1 MCNGKSKQE
10 ASTRKA
16 GGIYE
21 EKLNKKKKEKEK
33 ESATQKREVITF
45 PFSSSTF
52 VGFVHKKHKSKLLLF
67 SLLCLEFQRLIN
79 FAMDFVSPVL
89 EVASRICN
97 CVGDRAD
104 HLRRL
109 PQNLKSLRTE
119 TEKLKNVYKDVKE
132 RVEREENLEK
142 NKRTHVVDGWIGRA
156 EAMEKEVNELLD
168 ICDEEN
174 QKKCLGTCCPRNCRS
189 NYKLA
194 KMVRE
199 KMDAVAELQ
208 SEGSNFQEVA
218 VPLPSPL
225 VIERPL
231 EEKPV
236 VGLDSP
242 FREVWRLLQDKQ
254 VGSIGLYGM
263 GGVGKTTLLKKINN
277 KFLQSSIKA
286 FDIVIWVVVS
296 RPTNLERVQETILDR
311 LDIPD
316 DRWKGRAEERK
327 ADEIR
332 RVLKTKKF
340 VLLLDDI
347 WEPLDLLRVGIP
359 PLGDGNQSKIVFTTR
374 SADLCRGM
382 AAQKSIKVEC
392 LEDKEALS
400 LFQAKVG
407 EDTLNSHPEI
417 PKLAKMV
424 AKECEGLPLAL
435 IVIARAMASAKTPEE
450 WESDLKKLRL
460 YPKDVAGTEN
470 DLFSVLA
477 FSYDSLPDEATKS
490 CFLYCSLFPEDYKIP
505 SKHLIQLWIG
515 EGFLDEYDDIQE
527 ARNQGGK
534 IIQMLTHACLLEEG
548 AAPVL
553 IDGEYLKMHDVIRDM
568 ALWLACEKG
577 KKKNKFVVKDGVGL
591 ISAQEVQKW
600 KDAQRIALWNETSI
614 EELRE
619 PPRFP
624 NTETVIGRMTWFMTW
639 FMFPSGF
646 FTNMSNIRV
655 LDFSNTELRKLPAE
669 IGNLATLQYLNLS
682 DTMIEYLPIELKNLK
697 KLRFLMLDC
706 EFLFE
711 PLPYQMVSSL
721 SSLQLFSMKFLSLSL
736 VDEIMLLEEL
746 EQLEHINDISI
757 RLTSIR
763 SIQRLF
769 ESHKLRRSTTFLQ
782 LQGCWGVN
790 QVQLVSPSCI
800 KELVLERCF
809 ELEEVKII
817 HFEKQVVPSKFPN
830 PQCCFNHLL
839 SVRIKGCTKFLNL
852 NWLIHAPKLQ
862 YLQIQLCL
870 IEKVIEDERSE
881 GSEIESGLS
890 VFSRLIYLTL
900 IDLPKLESIYEQP
913 LPFPSLR
920 QIIVREC
927 PKLKKLPFDSSI
939 CMSKKLEKIEGQQEW
954 WDGLEWNDQT
964 LKHNLTPYFIE
975 A

>member
-1 MCNGKSKQE
+1 M
-10 ASTRKA
+10 
-16 GGIYE
+16 
-21 EKLNKKKKEKEK
+21 
-33 ESATQKREVITF
+33 ITF

-79 FAMDFVSPVL
+79 FSMDFVSPVL
-89 EVASRICN
+89 EVASLICN

-109 PQNLKSLRTE
+109 PQNLISLRAAM
-119 TEKLKNVYKDVKE
+119 EKLNNVYKDVKE

-142 NKRTHVVDGWIGRA
+142 KKRTHVVDGWIGRA

-168 ICDEEN
+168 RCDEEN

-327 ADEIR
+327 AEEIR

-359 PLGDGNQSKIVFTTR
+359 SVGYGNESKIVFTTR
-374 SADLCRGM
+374 SADVCGGM

-392 LEDKEALS
+392 LEEKKALS

-407 EDTLNSHPEI
+407 EDTLNSHPDI
-417 PKLAKMV
+417 PKLAEMV
-424 AKECEGLPLAL
+424 AKECKGLPLAL

-450 WESDLKKLRL
+450 WERDLQKLRL

-490 CFLYCSLFPEDYKIP
+490 CFLYCSLFPEDYQIP
-505 SKHLIQLWIG
+505 SEHLIQLWIG
-515 EGFLDEYDDIQE
+515 EGFLDEFDDIQE

-534 IIQMLTHACLLEEG
+534 ITQMLKHACLLEVG
-548 AAPVL
+548 KGPFL
-553 IDGEYLKMHDVIRDM
+553 LKGEYLKMHDVLRDM

-600 KDAQRIALWNETSI
+600 KDAQRIALWNETCI
-614 EELRE
+614 VELRE

-624 NTETVIGRMTWFMTW
+624 NTETVIGRMTR

-646 FTNMSNIRV
+646 FTNMSVIRV
-655 LDFSNTELRKLPAE
+655 LDFSNVELYKLPAE

-682 DTMIEYLPIELKNLK
+682 GTWIKYLPIELKNLK
-697 KLRFLMLDC
+697 KLRFLMLDG
-706 EFLFE
+706 LSLVR
-711 PLPYQMVSSL
+711 PLPNQLVSSL
-721 SSLQLFSMKFLSLSL
+721 SSLQLFSMNFSESS

-757 RLTSIR
+757 RLTSIQ

-769 ESHKLRRSTTFLQ
+769 ESHKLRRSTTSLQ
-782 LQGCWGVN
+782 LARLGGVN

-800 KELVLERCF
+800 KELVLGGCD

-839 SVRIKGCTKFLNL
+839 SVHVIECNKLLNL

-862 YLQIQLCL
+862 YLHIADSKI
-870 IEKVIEDERSE
+870 IEKLIEDERSE
-881 GSEIESGLS
+881 GSEIESGSS
-890 VFSRLIYLTL
+890 VFFRLIRLTL
-900 IDLPKLESIYEQP
+900 WNLPKLESIYEHP

-920 QIIVREC
+920 QIAVGRC
-927 PKLKKLPFDSSI
+927 PRLKKLPFDSSI
-939 CMSKKLEKIEGQQEW
+939 CMSKKLEEIKGYQEW

-964 LKHNLTPYFIE
+964 LMHNLNPYFQPIRSSHKMLK
-975 A
+975 APNPVHPITR

>member
-1 MCNGKSKQE
+1 M
-10 ASTRKA
+10 
-16 GGIYE
+16 
-21 EKLNKKKKEKEK
+21 
-33 ESATQKREVITF
+33 
-45 PFSSSTF
+45 
-52 VGFVHKKHKSKLLLF
+52 GFVHKKHKSR
-67 SLLCLEFQRLIN
+67 LLCLEFQRLIN
-79 FAMDFVSPVL
+79 FAMDFLSPVL
-89 EVASRICN
+89 VVASHICN

-104 HLRRL
+104 RLRRL
-109 PQNLKSLRTE
+109 PQNVISLRAE
-119 TEKLKNVYKDVKE
+119 KEKLNNVYKDVKE

-142 NKRTHVVDGWIGRA
+142 KKRTNVVDGWIGRA

-168 ICDEEN
+168 RCDEEN
-174 QKKCLGTCCPRNCRS
+174 QKKCFGTCCPRNCRAS
-189 NYKLA
+189 YKLA

-199 KMDAVAELQ
+199 KMDDVAELQ

-218 VPLPSPL
+218 VPLPCPL

-254 VGSIGLYGM
+254 VGTIGIYGM

-277 KFLQSSIKA
+277 KFLQSRFKA

-316 DRWKGRAEERK
+316 DRWKGREEERK
-327 ADEIR
+327 AQEIH
-332 RVLKTKKF
+332 RVLKTRKF
-340 VLLLDDI
+340 LLLLDDI
-347 WEPLDLLRVGIP
+347 WEPLELLRVGIP
-359 PLGDGNQSKIVFTTR
+359 PLGDGNQSNKIVFTTR
-374 SADLCRGM
+374 SEDVCGGMAAQKSVCGGM

-392 LEDKEALS
+392 LEEKEALS

-407 EDTLNSHPEI
+407 EDTLNSHPDI
-417 PKLAKMV
+417 PKLAEMV
-424 AKECEGLPLAL
+424 AKECKGLPLAL

-450 WESDLKKLRL
+450 WEGNLQKLRL

-477 FSYDSLPDEATKS
+477 FSYDNLPDEATKS
-490 CFLYCSLFPEDYKIP
+490 CFLYCSLFPEDYQIP
-505 SKHLIQLWIG
+505 SEHLIQLWIG

-534 IIQMLTHACLLEEG
+534 IIQMLKHACLLEVG
-548 AAPVL
+548 TAVHL

-600 KDAQRIALWNETSI
+600 KDAQRIALWNQISI
-614 EELRE
+614 EKLKE

-624 NTETVIGRMTWFMTW
+624 NTETIIGRMTRFR
-639 FMFPSGF
+639 FPSGF
-646 FTNMSNIRV
+646 FTNMSIIRV
-655 LDFSNTELRKLPAE
+655 LDFFNVEIFKLPAE

-682 DTMIEYLPIELKNLK
+682 GTRIEYLPIELKSLK
-697 KLRFLMLDC
+697 KLRFLMLDKL
-706 EFLFE
+706 FLSA
-711 PLPYQMVSSL
+711 PLPNQMVSSL
-721 SSLQLFSMKFLSLSL
+721 SSLQLFSMKFFSSWFPIY
-736 VDEIMLLEEL
+736 EIMLLEEL

-757 RLTSIR
+757 MLTSIQ

-782 LQGCWGVN
+782 LEGCRGVN
-790 QVQLVSPSCI
+790 QVQLASPSCI
-800 KELVLERCF
+800 KELVLEICD
-809 ELEEVKII
+809 ELEELKII

-830 PQCCFNHLL
+830 PQCCFNNLL
-839 SVRIKGCTKFLNL
+839 SVRINACNKFLNL

-862 YLQIQLCL
+862 YLQIENCNI

-900 IDLPKLESIYEQP
+900 NNLPKLKSIYGHA

-920 QIIVREC
+920 RIIVRGC
-927 PKLKKLPFDSSI
+927 PKLKKLSFDSSI
-939 CMSKKLEKIEGQQEW
+939 CMSKKLENIHGRQEW

-964 LKHNLTPYFIE
+964 LMHNLTPIFSTP
-975 A
+975 

>member
-1 MCNGKSKQE
+1 MK
-10 ASTRKA
+10 
-16 GGIYE
+16 
-21 EKLNKKKKEKEK
+21 NKKREKEK
-33 ESATQKREVITF
+33 GSATQKREVITF
-45 PFSSSTF
+45 PFSSSTI
-52 VGFVHKKHKSKLLLF
+52 VGFVHRKPKSRLLLF
-67 SLLCLEFQRLIN
+67 SLLCLEFQRSIN

-89 EVASRICN
+89 DIASRMCN
-97 CVGDRAD
+97 CIGDRAD

-119 TEKLKNVYKDVKE
+119 KEKLKNVYKDVKE
-132 RVEREENLEK
+132 RVEREEKLEK
-142 NKRTHVVDGWIGRA
+142 KRTHVVGGW
-156 EAMEKEVNELLD
+156 MERVEGTEIEVNKLLES
-168 ICDEEN
+168 CDEEN
-174 QKKCLGTCCPRNCRS
+174 QKKCFGTCCPRNCRAS
-189 NYKLA
+189 YKLA
-194 KMVRE
+194 KMVPE
-199 KMDAVAELQ
+199 KIDAAAELQ
-208 SEGSNFQEVA
+208 SEGSNFLEVA
-218 VPLPSPL
+218 VPLPIPL
-225 VIERPL
+225 VIEMPL

-254 VGSIGLYGM
+254 IGSIGIYGM
-263 GGVGKTTLLKKINN
+263 GGVGKTTLLTKINN
-277 KFLQSSIKA
+277 KFLQSRFKV

-296 RPTNLERVQETILDR
+296 RPTNLERVQETFLDR

-316 DRWKGRAEERK
+316 DRWKGKAEDRK
-327 ADEIR
+327 AKEIR

-347 WEPLDLLRVGIP
+347 WEPLDLVRVGIP
-359 PLGDGNQSKIVFTTR
+359 PVGDGNESKIVFTTR
-374 SADLCRGM
+374 SADVCGGM

-392 LEDKEALS
+392 LEWKEALS

-407 EDTLNSHPEI
+407 EDTLNSHPDI
-417 PKLAKMV
+417 PKLAEMV
-424 AKECEGLPLAL
+424 AKECKGLPLAL
-435 IVIARAMASAKTPEE
+435 IVIARAMAPAKTPEE
-450 WESDLKKLRL
+450 WERNLQKLRL

-490 CFLYCSLFPEDYKIP
+490 CFLYCSLFPEDYEIP
-505 SKHLIQLWIG
+505 SEDLIQLWIG

-619 PPRFP
+619 PPCFP
-624 NTETVIGRMTWFMTW
+624 NTETVIGRMER

-646 FTNMSNIRV
+646 FTNMSVIRV
-655 LDFSNTELRKLPAE
+655 LDFSNNKTLQLLAPE

-682 DTMIEYLPIELKNLK
+682 GTRIKYLPIELKNLK
-697 KLRFLMLDC
+697 KLKFLMLDKL
-706 EFLFE
+706 FLLE
-711 PLPYQMVSSL
+711 PLPNQMVSSL
-721 SSLQLFSMKFLSLSL
+721 SSLQLFSMKSLLSGLR

-757 RLTSIR
+757 MLTSIQ

-769 ESHKLRRSTTFLQ
+769 ESHKLRRSTTSLQ
-782 LQGCWGVN
+782 LARLGGVN
-790 QVQLVSPSCI
+790 QVQLVSASCI
-800 KELVLERCF
+800 KELALERCF

-839 SVRIKGCTKFLNL
+839 SIRIHACNKLLNL

-862 YLQIQLCL
+862 YLSIGNSRI

-890 VFSRLIYLTL
+890 VFSRLIYLAL
-900 IDLPKLESIYEQP
+900 LNLPKLESIYEHP

-920 QIIVREC
+920 LIDVWGC
-927 PKLKKLPFDSSI
+927 PRLKKLPFDSSI
-939 CMSKKLEKIEGQQEW
+939 CMSKKLEKIEGEQEW

-964 LKHNLTPYFIE
+964 LMHNLTPYFQPLGRL
-975 A
+975 

>member
-1 MCNGKSKQE
+1 MK
-10 ASTRKA
+10 
-16 GGIYE
+16 
-21 EKLNKKKKEKEK
+21 NKKREKEK
-33 ESATQKREVITF
+33 GSATQKREVITF
-45 PFSSSTF
+45 PFSSSTI
-52 VGFVHKKHKSKLLLF
+52 VGFVHKKHKSRLLLF
-67 SLLCLEFQRLIN
+67 SLLSLEFQRLIN
-79 FAMDFVSPVL
+79 FVMDFVSPVL
-89 EVASRICN
+89 DVASRICN

-119 TEKLKNVYKDVKE
+119 TEKLKNMYKDVKE

-142 NKRTHVVDGWIGRA
+142 KRTHVVGGWMERV
-156 EAMEKEVNELLD
+156 EAMEIEVNKLLES
-168 ICDEEN
+168 CDEEN
-174 QKKCLGTCCPRNCRS
+174 QKKCFGTCCPRNCRAS
-189 NYKLA
+189 YKLA
-194 KMVRE
+194 KMVPE
-199 KMDAVAELQ
+199 KIDAAAELQ
-208 SEGSNFQEVA
+208 SEGSNFLEVA
-218 VPLPSPL
+218 VPLPIPL
-225 VIERPL
+225 VIEMPL

-254 VGSIGLYGM
+254 VGSIGIYGM
-263 GGVGKTTLLKKINN
+263 GGVGKTTLLTKINN
-277 KFLQSSIKA
+277 KFLQSRFKA

-296 RPTNLERVQETILDR
+296 RPTNLERVQETFLDR

-316 DRWKGRAEERK
+316 DRWKGKAEDRK
-327 ADEIR
+327 AKEIR

-347 WEPLDLLRVGIP
+347 WEPLDLVRVGIP
-359 PLGDGNQSKIVFTTR
+359 PVGDGNESKIVFTTR
-374 SADLCRGM
+374 SADVCRGM

-392 LEDKEALS
+392 LEWKEALS

-407 EDTLNSHPEI
+407 EDTLNSHPDI
-417 PKLAKMV
+417 PKLAEMV
-424 AKECEGLPLAL
+424 AKECKGLPLAL

-450 WESDLKKLRL
+450 WERNLQKLRL

-477 FSYDSLPDEATKS
+477 FSYDYLPDEATKS
-490 CFLYCSLFPEDYKIP
+490 CFLYCSLFPEDDQIP
-505 SKHLIQLWIG
+505 PEHLIQLWIG

-527 ARNQGGK
+527 SRNQGGK
-534 IIQMLTHACLLEEG
+534 IIQMLKHACLLEVG
-548 AAPVL
+548 TGPFS

-591 ISAQEVQKW
+591 ISAQEVHKW
-600 KDAQRIALWNETSI
+600 KDAQKIALWNETSI
-614 EELRE
+614 EKLRE

-624 NTETVIGRMTWFMTW
+624 NTETIIGRKFR
-639 FMFPSGF
+639 FPSGF
-646 FTNMSNIRV
+646 FTNMSVIRV
-655 LDFSNTELRKLPAE
+655 LDFSKVEIRKLPAE

-682 DTMIEYLPIELKNLK
+682 GIMIEYLPIELKNLK
-697 KLRFLMLDC
+697 KLRFLMLDQ
-706 EFLFE
+706 LFSLAL
-711 PLPYQMVSSL
+711 LPNQMVSSL
-721 SSLQLFSMKFLSLSL
+721 SSLQLFSMKFFSSPSSA
-736 VDEIMLLEEL
+736 DEIMLLEEL
-746 EQLEHINDISI
+746 EQLERINDISI
-757 RLTSIR
+757 MLTSIQ

-782 LQGCWGVN
+782 LEGCWGMN

-800 KELVLERCF
+800 KELVLDRCY

-817 HFEKQVVPSKFPN
+817 HFEKQAVPSKFLN
-830 PQCCFNHLL
+830 PQCCFNNLL
-839 SVRIKGCTKFLNL
+839 SVRIKGCKKLLNL
-852 NWLIHAPKLQ
+852 NWIIHAPKLQ
-862 YLQIQLCL
+862 YLQIEHSGI

-900 IDLPKLESIYEQP
+900 NDLPKLESIYGHA

-920 QIIVREC
+920 QIHVLDC
-927 PKLKKLPFDSSI
+927 PSLKKLPFDSNI
-939 CMSKKLEKIEGQQEW
+939 CMSKKLENIEGQQKW

-964 LKHNLTPYFIE
+964 LMHNLTPYFQPRGIP
-975 A
+975 

>member
-1 MCNGKSKQE
+1 M
-10 ASTRKA
+10 
-16 GGIYE
+16 
-21 EKLNKKKKEKEK
+21 
-33 ESATQKREVITF
+33 ITF

-52 VGFVHKKHKSKLLLF
+52 VGFVHKKHKSKLLLS

-79 FAMDFVSPVL
+79 FAMDFVGPVL

-168 ICDEEN
+168 RCDEEN

-189 NYKLA
+189 SYKLA

-218 VPLPSPL
+218 VPLPSPH

-231 EEKPV
+231 EKP

-242 FREVWRLLQDKQ
+242 FREVWGLLQDKQ
-254 VGSIGLYGM
+254 VGSIGIYGM

-296 RPTNLERVQETILDR
+296 RPTNLERVQETIRSR
-311 LDIPD
+311 LQIPD
-316 DRWKGRAEERK
+316 DRWKGSEEDDKAAEICRILK
-327 ADEIR
+327 A
-332 RVLKTKKF
+332 KKF

-374 SADLCRGM
+374 SADVCGGM

-392 LEDKEALS
+392 LEEKEALS

-407 EDTLNSHPEI
+407 EDTLNSHPDI
-417 PKLAKMV
+417 PKLAEMV
-424 AKECEGLPLAL
+424 AKECKGLPLAL

-450 WESDLKKLRL
+450 WERDLQKLRL

-490 CFLYCSLFPEDYKIP
+490 CFLYCSLFPEDYQIP
-505 SKHLIQLWIG
+505 SEHLIQLWIG

-534 IIQMLTHACLLEEG
+534 IIQMLKHACLLEG
-548 AAPVL
+548 GTTHFVL
-553 IDGEYLKMHDVIRDM
+553 NGEYLKMHDVIRDM

-577 KKKNKFVVKDGVGL
+577 KKKNKFVVKDGIGL

-600 KDAQRIALWNETSI
+600 KDAQRIALWNQISI
-614 EELRE
+614 EKLKE

-624 NTETVIGRMTWFMTW
+624 NAETIIGRMTR
-639 FMFPSGF
+639 FMFASGF
-646 FTNMSNIRV
+646 FTNMSIIRV
-655 LDFSNTELRKLPAE
+655 LDFSNVELLRLPAE

-682 DTMIEYLPIELKNLK
+682 GTRIKDLPIELKNLK
-697 KLRFLMLDC
+697 KLRFLMLDG
-706 EFLFE
+706 LSLVG
-711 PLPYQMVSSL
+711 PLPNQLVSSL
-721 SSLQLFSMKFLSLSL
+721 SSLQLFSMKLSSFLPSA
-736 VDEIMLLEEL
+736 DEIMLVEEL

-757 RLTSIR
+757 RLTSIQ

-769 ESHKLRRSTTFLQ
+769 ESHKLRRSTTSLQ
-782 LQGCWGVN
+782 LARLGGVN

-800 KELVLERCF
+800 KELVLERCY

-839 SVRIKGCTKFLNL
+839 SVRINRCHKLLNL

-862 YLQIQLCL
+862 YLHIVDSKI
-870 IEKVIEDERSE
+870 IEKLIEDERSE

-890 VFSRLIYLTL
+890 VFSRLICLAL
-900 IDLPKLESIYEQP
+900 LNLPKLESIYEHP

-920 QIIVREC
+920 RIFVQNC
-927 PKLKKLPFDSSI
+927 PRLKKLPFDSSI
-939 CMSKKLEKIEGQQEW
+939 CMSKKLENINGRQKW

>member
-1 MCNGKSKQE
+1 M
-10 ASTRKA
+10 
-16 GGIYE
+16 
-21 EKLNKKKKEKEK
+21 
-33 ESATQKREVITF
+33 
-45 PFSSSTF
+45 
-52 VGFVHKKHKSKLLLF
+52 GFVHKKHKSRLLLF

-89 EVASRICN
+89 DVASRICN
-97 CVGDRAD
+97 CVGDRAGR
-104 HLRRL
+104 LRRL
-109 PQNLKSLRTE
+109 PQNVISLRA
-119 TEKLKNVYKDVKE
+119 EKDKLNNVYKDVKE
-132 RVEREENLEK
+132 RVESEENLEK
-142 NKRTHVVDGWIGRA
+142 KKRTHVVDGWIGRA
-156 EAMEKEVNELLD
+156 EAMGKEVNELLD
-168 ICDEEN
+168 RCDEEN
-174 QKKCLGTCCPRNCRS
+174 QKKCFGTCCPRNCRAS
-189 NYKLA
+189 YKLA

-208 SEGSNFQEVA
+208 SEGSNFQEV
-218 VPLPSPL
+218 V
-225 VIERPL
+225 VMERPW

-254 VGSIGLYGM
+254 VGSIGIYGM

-277 KFLQSSIKA
+277 KFLQSSINA
-286 FDIVIWVVVS
+286 FSIVIWVVIS

-311 LDIPD
+311 LDIPHD
-316 DRWKGRAEERK
+316 KWKEKEEERK
-327 ADEIR
+327 AEKIR
-332 RVLKTKKF
+332 RVLKTRKF

-347 WEPLDLLRVGIP
+347 WDPLDLMRVGIP
-359 PLGDGNQSKIVFTTR
+359 PLGDGNESKIVFTTR
-374 SADLCRGM
+374 SADVCGGM

-392 LEDKEALS
+392 LEEKEALS

-407 EDTLNSHPEI
+407 EDTLNSHPDI

-424 AKECEGLPLAL
+424 AKECKGLPLAL

-450 WESDLKKLRL
+450 WERDLQKLRL

-470 DLFSVLA
+470 DLFSILA

-490 CFLYCSLFPEDYKIP
+490 CFLYCSLFPKDYQIP

-534 IIQMLTHACLLEEG
+534 IIQMLKHACLLEVG
-548 AAPVL
+548 TGPFS
-553 IDGEYLKMHDVIRDM
+553 IDGEYLKMHDVIHDM

-577 KKKNKFVVKDGVGL
+577 KKKNKFVVKDGVRL
-591 ISAQEVQKW
+591 ISAHEVQKW
-600 KDAQRIALWNETSI
+600 KDAQRIALWNKTSI

-619 PPRFP
+619 PARFP
-624 NTETVIGRMTWFMTW
+624 NTETVIGHMMT

-646 FTNMSNIRV
+646 FTNMSVIRV
-655 LDFSNTELRKLPAE
+655 LDFSNVELRKLPAE
-669 IGNLATLQYLNLS
+669 IGNLATLRYLNLS
-682 DTMIEYLPIELKNLK
+682 GTRIEYLPIELKNLK
-697 KLRFLMLDC
+697 KLRFLMLDRLYFC
-706 EFLFE
+706 A
-711 PLPYQMVSSL
+711 PLPNQMVSSL
-721 SSLQLFSMKFLSLSL
+721 SSLQLFSMKFFSSSSSA
-736 VDEIMLLEEL
+736 DEIMLLEEL

-757 RLTSIR
+757 RLTSIQ

-769 ESHKLRRSTTFLQ
+769 ESHKLRRSTTSLQ
-782 LQGCWGVN
+782 LRLRRGVN

-800 KELVLERCF
+800 KELVLVLCD
-809 ELEEVKII
+809 ELEEVKI
-817 HFEKQVVPSKFPN
+817 HFEKQLVPSKFSN

-839 SVRIKGCTKFLNL
+839 SVRIRGCNKLLNL

-862 YLQIQLCL
+862 FLRIEYSEI

-890 VFSRLIYLTL
+890 VFSRLICLTL
-900 IDLPKLESIYEQP
+900 SNLPKLESIYEHP

-920 QIIVREC
+920 RITMRDC
-927 PKLKKLPFDSSI
+927 PRLKKLPFDSSI
-939 CMSKKLEKIEGQQEW
+939 CMSKKLEKIIGEQEW

-964 LKHNLTPYFIE
+964 LMHNLTPIFSTPYKPIKC
-975 A
+975 